1 MKRLSLYLLLF
12 VMMFYS
18 GGYFAL
24 FKLRQ
29 WNIHIEMDRTKHF
42 PETLIIPYSYYINHL
57 ERDGKEI
64 IWKGK
69 YYDIKARHIKGKYV
83 ILKAKY
89 DKKESSLI
97 SQLSHFLK
105 EKDHEGTNA
114 GNTFA
119 KVLKMDFYILHSQLL
134 IESPNTECK
143 FYGFSESTLKGY
155 HRLVYSPPRA

>member
-29 WNIHIEMDRTKHF
+29 WNIHIEMDRSKHF
-42 PETLIIPYSYYINHL
+42 PETLIIQYSYYINHL

-69 YYDIKARHIKGKYV
+69 YYDIKARHIKGNNV

-97 SQLSHFLK
+97 SQLSHFIK
-105 EKDHEGTNA
+105 EKDHKGANA

-119 KVLKMDFYILHSQLL
+119 KVLKMDFFILYSQLL
-134 IESPNTECK
+134 IKSPNIEFK
-143 FYGFSESTLKGY
+143 FHGY
-155 HRLVYSPPRA
+155 SKRLLLGYQRLIFSPPRV